1 MPAGTLQ
8 DVLGFTTV
16 AATTAG
22 DIAASANLP
31 FLGGAATL
39 TLSIVQFVKVSPISW
54 KVLLIR

>member
-31 FLGGAATL
+31 FLGRATTL
-39 TLSIVQFVKVSPISW
+39 TISIIQFVKINPISW
-54 KVLLIR
+54 KVLLVH

>member
-1 MPAGTLQ
+1 
-8 DVLGFTTV
+8 VLGFTTV

-39 TLSIVQFVKVSPISW
+39 TLSIVRLVKVSPISW
-54 KVLLIR
+54 KVFLVH